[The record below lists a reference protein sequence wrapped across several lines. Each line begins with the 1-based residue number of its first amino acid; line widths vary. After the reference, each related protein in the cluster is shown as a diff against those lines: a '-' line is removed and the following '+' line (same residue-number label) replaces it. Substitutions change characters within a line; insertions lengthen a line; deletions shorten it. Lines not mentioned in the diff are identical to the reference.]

1 MLLVVRFVIIIHH
14 EICSRFYYF
23 SFPMNVLLL
32 EGKNNLGIMIDPCHV
47 LVYYNVLGLLF
58 INFLVNSTSII
69 IRSLTFNFRL
79 IDFSKFS

>member
-1 MLLVVRFVIIIHH
+1 
-14 EICSRFYYF
+14 
-23 SFPMNVLLL
+23 MNVLLL
-32 EGKNNLGIMIDPCHV
+32 EGKNNLGIRIDPCHV

-79 IDFSKFS
+79 IDFLNLVRILLSYEFC